1 MGAKGPSRTLDT
13 AATLIYVTDCRI
25 TEICPLEDIFIRP
38 LEWLTA
44 SVFLFKTIISLTANM
59 FCRAVLWCD
68 ITDGQVKKLFRPG
81 GKKKMFCQE
90 NLWNHVKRF
99 DMCET
104 EWIYFSFPGVFF
116 FFNVWNR
123 ICEIVSKEIFAWE
136 RLLSYLKPSD
146 WKKKNKEIN
155 KQSRRILFSNAFT
168 DGNKIKELKENVL
181 WNVVPPVL
189 NS

>member
-81 GKKKMFCQE
+81 GKKKCFARKICEIMLKDLTCVKLSEFIFLFQE
-90 NLWNHVKRF
+90 FFFFK
-99 DMCET
+99 CET
-104 EWIYFSFPGVFF
+104 ESVKLYRKKYLHENVF
-116 FFNVWNR
+116 
-123 ICEIVSKEIFAWE
+123 
-136 RLLSYLKPSD
+136 YH
-146 WKKKNKEIN
+146 
-155 KQSRRILFSNAFT
+155 ILNQVIEKR
-168 DGNKIKELKENVL
+168 KIKK
-181 WNVVPPVL
+181 
-189 NS
+189 

>member
-1 MGAKGPSRTLDT
+1 MGAKGPSWTLDT
-13 AATLIYVTDCRI
+13 AATLIYVTDRRI

-116 FFNVWNR
+116 FSKCETESVKLYRKKYLHENV
-123 ICEIVSKEIFAWE
+123 
-136 RLLSYLKPSD
+136 SY
-146 WKKKNKEIN
+146 N
-155 KQSRRILFSNAFT
+155 ILNQVIE
-168 DGNKIKELKENVL
+168 KIKIKK
-181 WNVVPPVL
+181 
-189 NS
+189 

>member
-68 ITDGQVKKLFRPG
+68 ITDGQVKKLFRPD
-81 GKKKMFCQE
+81 GKKKCFARKICEIMLKDLTCVKLSEFIFLFQE
-90 NLWNHVKRF
+90 FFFFK
-99 DMCET
+99 CET
-104 EWIYFSFPGVFF
+104 ESVKLYRKKYLHENVF
-116 FFNVWNR
+116 
-123 ICEIVSKEIFAWE
+123 
-136 RLLSYLKPSD
+136 YH
-146 WKKKNKEIN
+146 
-155 KQSRRILFSNAFT
+155 ILNQVIEKR
-168 DGNKIKELKENVL
+168 KIKK
-181 WNVVPPVL
+181 
-189 NS
+189 

>member
-81 GKKKMFCQE
+81 GKKKCFARKICEIMLKDLTCVKLSEFIFLFQE
-90 NLWNHVKRF
+90 FFFFL
-99 DMCET
+99 MCET
-104 EWIYFSFPGVFF
+104 ESVKLYRKKYLHENVF
-116 FFNVWNR
+116 
-123 ICEIVSKEIFAWE
+123 
-136 RLLSYLKPSD
+136 YH
-146 WKKKNKEIN
+146 
-155 KQSRRILFSNAFT
+155 ILNQVIEKR
-168 DGNKIKELKENVL
+168 KIKK
-181 WNVVPPVL
+181 
-189 NS
+189 

>member
-1 MGAKGPSRTLDT
+1 MGSKGPSRTLDT

-25 TEICPLEDIFIRP
+25 TEICPLEDIFIWP

-81 GKKKMFCQE
+81 GKKKCFARKICEIMLKDLTCVKLSEFIFLFQE
-90 NLWNHVKRF
+90 
-99 DMCET
+99 
-104 EWIYFSFPGVFF
+104 FF
-116 FFNVWNR
+116 FFQVWNR

-146 WKKKNKEIN
+146 WKNKNKEIN